1 MRTHSNPLLIGLIF
15 ILLLGCMKKT
25 SEDITVTPSWNPISL
40 QPVPNTWLALGDS
53 YTIGHGVRE
62 EDRFPAQAADLLSKK
77 NIRVNS
83 LQYIATTG
91 WTTID
96 LENAINQIK
105 PVKHTVVS
113 LLIGVNDQYRGWD
126 TGGYRIRFKGL
137 LEKAI
142 KLTGDNNKHVFV
154 LSIPDYGVTPF
165 AKNMDTAKIRK
176 EIDAFNVINREITN
190 ALYCNYV
197 DITPYTREAASNPLL
212 IANDG
217 LHPSAVDYKRW
228 AERMIPELG
237 LIFK

>member
-1 MRTHSNPLLIGLIF
+1 MTSSPLYIGLIF
-15 ILLLGCMKKT
+15 ILFLGCMKKT
-25 SEDITVTPSWNPISL
+25 SEENRVIPSWNPVSL
-40 QPVPNTWLALGDS
+40 QRVPNTWLALGDS

-62 EDRFPAQAADLLSKK
+62 QDRFPAQAIDLLSKK
-77 NIRVNS
+77 NIRVDS

-96 LENAINQIK
+96 LQDAINQVK
-105 PVKHTVVS
+105 PLKHTVVS

-142 KLTGDNNKHVFV
+142 VLAGGNNKHVFV

-165 AKNMDTAKIRK
+165 AKNMDTARIRK
-176 EIDAFNVINREITN
+176 EIDGFNMINREITN

-197 DITPYTREAASNPLL
+197 DITPYTREAAANPLL

-217 LHPSAVDYKRW
+217 LHPSAMDYKRW

-237 LIFK
+237 QILK

>member
-1 MRTHSNPLLIGLIF
+1 MRTTFRLLLNGLIF
-15 ILLLGCMKKT
+15 ILLLSCMKKS
-25 SEDITVTPSWNPISL
+25 SEDNDVIPSWNPVSL
-40 QPVPNTWLALGDS
+40 KPVPNTWLALGDS

-62 EDRFPAQAADLLSKK
+62 EDRFPAQAVDLLSKK
-77 NIRVNS
+77 NIRVDS

-91 WTTID
+91 WTTTE

-142 KLTGDNNKHVFV
+142 TLTGGNNKHVFV
-154 LSIPDYGVTPF
+154 LSIPDYSVTPF
-165 AKNMDTAKIRK
+165 ARNMDTAKISK
-176 EIDAFNVINREITN
+176 EIDAFNMINREITN
-190 ALYCNYV
+190 ALSCNYI
-197 DITPYTREAASNPLL
+197 DITPYTREAAANPLL

-237 LIFK
+237 QIFK